1 MSYILDALRKADAER
16 ERGEIPGLHA
26 QVTPSAD
33 TTPPPA
39 TAASHRVW
47 IVAGATAVLTVVV
60 SWMIFGRGPEPAP
73 PPAMPGP
80 TGMQTMP
87 PTAPMAQPDT
97 PPVAPPQATMAPPP
111 APPAIPP
118 TAYYPPVNTA
128 PPTATVSAGDTA
140 GMTKSEVIAT
150 QPATPTTTAPTTTAP
165 TTTAPRNEAPRA
177 EAAANK
183 SADKG
188 GKSEAG
194 KLYKL
199 MDLPEAV
206 RRDLPTL
213 TIGGAMYSEIPAQR
227 MLIIN
232 SQVLREGDTVA
243 PELVLEAIQL
253 KAAIFRF
260 KGYRYIVN
268 Y

>member
-26 QVTPSAD
+26 QVTPSAE

-47 IVAGATAVLTVVV
+47 IVAGATAVLTVVA

-80 TGMQTMP
+80 MGMQTMP
-87 PTAPMAQPDT
+87 PTAPMAQPVQPDT
-97 PPVAPPQATMAPPP
+97 PPVVPPQATMAPPP
-111 APPAIPP
+111 APPTIPP

-128 PPTATVSAGDTA
+128 PPTATGSAGDTA

-150 QPATPTTTAPTTTAP
+150 QPATPTTTAQ
-165 TTTAPRNEAPRA
+165 TTTAPRNEVPKA
-177 EAAANK
+177 EVAANK

-199 MDLPEAV
+199 MDLPESV

>member
-26 QVTPSAD
+26 QVTPSVD

-47 IVAGATAVLTVVV
+47 IVAGATAVLTVVL

-80 TGMQTMP
+80 MGMQTMP
-87 PTAPMAQPDT
+87 PTAPMAQPVQPAT
-97 PPVAPPQATMAPPP
+97 PPDMPPQATMAPPP
-111 APPAIPP
+111 APPAAPP
-118 TAYYPPVNTA
+118 MAYYPPVNTA
-128 PPTATVSAGDTA
+128 PPTATVSGSVTA
-140 GMTKSEVIAT
+140 GADMAKSEVIAA
-150 QPATPTTTAPTTTAP
+150 QPATSSRTAPS
-165 TTTAPRNEAPRA
+165 TTAPRNEPPKA
-177 EAAANK
+177 EAAANR

-188 GKSEAG
+188 VKSETG

-199 MDLPEAV
+199 MDLPESV

-243 PELVLEAIQL
+243 PELVLESIQL

>member
-80 TGMQTMP
+80 MGMQTMP
-87 PTAPMAQPDT
+87 PT
-97 PPVAPPQATMAPPP
+97 ATMAPPP

-128 PPTATVSAGDTA
+128 PPTATVSDGDTA

-165 TTTAPRNEAPRA
+165 STTPPRNEAPRA

-199 MDLPEAV
+199 MDLPESV

>member
-1 MSYILDALRKADAER
+1 
-16 ERGEIPGLHA
+16 
-26 QVTPSAD
+26 
-33 TTPPPA
+33 
-39 TAASHRVW
+39 
-47 IVAGATAVLTVVV
+47 
-60 SWMIFGRGPEPAP
+60 
-73 PPAMPGP
+73 
-80 TGMQTMP
+80 MQTMP
-87 PTAPMAQPDT
+87 PTAPIAQPVQPDT
-97 PPVAPPQATMAPPP
+97 PPVVPPQATMAPPP

-118 TAYYPPVNTA
+118 TAYYPPVNAA
-128 PPTATVSAGDTA
+128 PPTATVSTGDRA

-150 QPATPTTTAPTTTAP
+150 QPATPTTTAQ

-199 MDLPEAV
+199 MDLPESV